1 MDRVGVEPTTS
12 AHSILVLS
20 AVDENIS
27 ISTNAAEIFS
37 DEPEEICNSLA
48 NSTASAFLSSFFN
61 SGLLSSLFDKTRE
74 VKKAITLKSCYILS
88 TSIQMVTTAEY
99 IQIIA
104 AGIYAIALFY
114 TIITFRRTKRLDQ
127 ITLSDRIFSELRE
140 LDRELAKIP
149 PESQYDDAR
158 NQAYS
163 RIFSTLDYF
172 SFLVNQKMIDDRR
185 LLEYMKPIIISY
197 YEEIFMRHPSSI
209 NERDSKS
216 YQQFRKFYLKLKK

>member
-1 MDRVGVEPTTS
+1 M
-12 AHSILVLS
+12 I
-20 AVDENIS
+20 
-27 ISTNAAEIFS
+27 
-37 DEPEEICNSLA
+37 
-48 NSTASAFLSSFFN
+48 
-61 SGLLSSLFDKTRE
+61 KQE

-149 PESQYDDAR
+149 PESQYDNAR

-172 SFLVNQKMIDDRR
+172 SFLVNQKMIEDRR

-197 YEEIFMRHPSSI
+197 YEDMFMRHTSSI